1 MAGTDS
7 SVPGVYLYLPTYLIP
22 TYLLFL
28 LTYPGDVV
36 LCASQSVAGSAPG
49 VYLALAALLASARA
63 ADLVGGQAATSTQL
77 VQTPV
82 KTLEPKHF
90 GLDALKVM
98 RSDLHIANSCGL
110 QIIVFVKSGR
120 NGRSEARIR
129 NLGGEIG
136 EKYSAKRPDGRDPS
150 ISWSGLCL
158 MPMDIK

>member
-1 MAGTDS
+1 MRQ
-7 SVPGVYLYLPTYLIP
+7 P
-22 TYLLFL
+22 
-28 LTYPGDVV
+28 
-36 LCASQSVAGSAPG
+36 GSAPG
-49 VYLALAALLASARA
+49 VYLAPAALLASARA

-82 KTLEPKHF
+82 KTLEPKHQWLVVSSKSCVPIF
-90 GLDALKVM
+90 ID
-98 RSDLHIANSCGL
+98 DSCGL
-110 QIIVFVKSGR
+110 QISVLVKSER